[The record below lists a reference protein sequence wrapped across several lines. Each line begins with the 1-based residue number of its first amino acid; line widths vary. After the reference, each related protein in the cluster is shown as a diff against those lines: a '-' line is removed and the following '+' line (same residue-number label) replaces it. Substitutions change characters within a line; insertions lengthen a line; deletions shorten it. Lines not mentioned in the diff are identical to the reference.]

1 MGDAQGSQS
10 THSSTHLGEEF
21 DAEQSSVLNS
31 ESLMMR
37 KMEQFDGLINENCLT
52 YSEFESEMDW

>member
-1 MGDAQGSQS
+1 MLGSQS
-10 THSSTHLGEEF
+10 THSSAHFGEEF
-21 DAEQSSVLNS
+21 DAEQSAVLNS

-52 YSEFESEMDW
+52 YNEFENEMGW